1 MFSEHIDTCTQSEKE
16 GVYERNAVYCSNT
29 TETNPYVL
37 PFVSSSSSMYY
48 FVLPYVCI
56 SCCWVNVAH
65 DVDVVVCQP
74 TYSAFVVSC
83 GITVR
88 MMWESHLYDGYDDVK
103 DS

>member
-16 GVYERNAVYCSNT
+16 GVYERNAVYCSSNT

-56 SCCWVNVAH
+56 CCCWVNAH
-65 DVDVVVCQP
+65 ESRRRCL
-74 TYSAFVVSC
+74 SANLLSLC
-83 GITVR
+83 CEL
-88 MMWESHLYDGYDDVK
+88 WEYGTQCTM
-103 DS
+103 